1 MFHRIWNYVWRVLQQ
16 SWKGWQ
22 EDDGFLLSAAM
33 AYYAAFSLFPL
44 CLVLISIL
52 GFVLRL
58 SKRADNAQ
66 AVVLDLVKQQWNP
79 WLAEQLQFL
88 LSGVRENAGLG
99 GPLGGS

>member
-1 MFHRIWNYVWRVLQQ
+1 MFHRIWHYLWSVLQKT
-16 SWKGWQ
+16 WEGWQ

-58 SKRADNAQ
+58 SQRADRRPRRASRTGQ
-66 AVVLDLVKQQWNP
+66 TAVRVPGWPTSFRPCLR
-79 WLAEQLQFL
+79 A
-88 LSGVRENAGLG
+88 
-99 GPLGGS
+99 